1 VTKHLYR
8 HATSLQEQLLGA
20 ALLYPA
26 DQWPLHAPRVQLD
39 AWATLWR
46 WHTSGEPM
54 TRMTNE
60 AESAMLSR
68 PLPGD
73 LRLASVALQTEALA
87 VQLPP
92 RDWIVIARH
101 PAKAIITVH
110 GSHSYCYEQPLLTYM
125 ASSAVGSAHGYRSG
139 YVSLIDQATVADL
152 QLYAGTLTDSATE
165 RQIDLGAAD
174 AAEDEYTL
182 ALAIHALYTRRA

>member
-1 VTKHLYR
+1 MTKSLYR
-8 HATSLQEQLLGA
+8 HASSLQDQLLGA

-60 AESAMLSR
+60 AESAMLSH
-68 PLPGD
+68 PLPSD
-73 LRLASVALQTEALA
+73 LRLASVALQAEALA

-101 PAKAIITVH
+101 PAGAIIPVH
-110 GSHSYCYEQPLLTYM
+110 GSHSYGYAQPVLTYM
-125 ASSAVGSAHGYRSG
+125 ASSAIGSAHGYRSG
-139 YVSLIDQATVADL
+139 YVSLTDQPTVADL

-165 RQIDLGAAD
+165 RQIHLGTAD

-182 ALAIHALYTRRA
+182 HLAIHALYARRA

>member
-1 VTKHLYR
+1 MTKHLYR
-8 HATSLQEQLLGA
+8 LATSAQEQLMGA

-26 DQWPLHAPRVQLD
+26 DEWPLHAPRVQLD

-54 TRMTNE
+54 TRLTID

-68 PLPGD
+68 PLPGT
-73 LRLASVALQTEALA
+73 LSLATVPLQDEALA
-87 VQLPP
+87 VHLPP

-101 PAKAIITVH
+101 PAQSIITVH
-110 GSHSYCYEQPLLTYM
+110 GQHCYSYAQPVLTYM
-125 ASSAVGSAHGYRSG
+125 ASSAVGSKDGYRSG
-139 YVSLIDQATVADL
+139 YVSLIDQPTVADL
-152 QLYAGTLTDSATE
+152 QLYAGTLTVSATE
-165 RQIDLGAAD
+165 QQIDLGTAD

-182 ALAIHALYTRRA
+182 HLAIHALYTRRA

>member
-1 VTKHLYR
+1 MTKHIYR
-8 HATSLQEQLLGA
+8 HASSLQEQLLGA
-20 ALLYPA
+20 ALLYPN
-26 DQWPLHAPRVQLD
+26 DEWPLHAPRVQID

-46 WHTSGEPM
+46 WHSSAEPM
-54 TRMTNE
+54 TRLTME

-73 LRLASVALQTEALA
+73 LVLATVPLQAEALA
-87 VQLPP
+87 VHFPP

-101 PAKAIITVH
+101 AAQAIITVH
-110 GSHSYCYEQPLLTYM
+110 GQHCYSYAQPVLTYM

-139 YVSLIDQATVADL
+139 YVSLIDQPTVADL

-165 RQIDLGAAD
+165 RQIDLGTAD

-182 ALAIHALYTRRA
+182 HLAIHALYTRRA

>member
-1 VTKHLYR
+1 
-8 HATSLQEQLLGA
+8 
-20 ALLYPA
+20 
-26 DQWPLHAPRVQLD
+26 
-39 AWATLWR
+39 
-46 WHTSGEPM
+46 
-54 TRMTNE
+54 
-60 AESAMLSR
+60 
-68 PLPGD
+68 
-73 LRLASVALQTEALA
+73 

-110 GSHSYCYEQPLLTYM
+110 GEHCYSYAQPVLTYM
-125 ASSAVGSAHGYRSG
+125 ASSAVASAHGYRSG
-139 YVSLIDQATVADL
+139 YVSLIDQPTVADI

-165 RQIDLGAAD
+165 RQIDLGTAD

>member
-1 VTKHLYR
+1 VTKHIYR
-8 HATSLQEQLLGA
+8 HASSLQEQLLGA
-20 ALLYPA
+20 ALLYP
-26 DQWPLHAPRVQLD
+26 DDEWPLHAPRVQLD

-46 WHTSGEPM
+46 WHSSGEPM
-54 TRMTNE
+54 TRLTIE

-73 LRLASVALQTEALA
+73 LRLATVALQTEALA

-92 RDWIVIARH
+92 RNWIVIARH
-101 PAKAIITVH
+101 AAQAIITVNGQH
-110 GSHSYCYEQPLLTYM
+110 CYSYAKPVLTYM
-125 ASSAVGSAHGYRSG
+125 ASSAVGSAHGYGSG
-139 YVSLIDQATVADL
+139 YVSLIDQPTVADL

-165 RQIDLGAAD
+165 RQIDLGSAD

-182 ALAIHALYTRRA
+182 DLAIHALYTRRA